1 MSLQFYILSITYLI
15 FSSLLLLV
23 DSYRR
28 GLSFMLKAKSKLK
41 DDEKKRNE
49 LFLGGILI
57 VLGKLFFPIAPGPII
72 IGDLLPAA
80 AVLAESFSVRMF
92 YKSSEA
98 EGTASP
104 IVQNKKKSKRL
115 GFIFLSI
122 AVIHFLF
129 PRFVML

>member
-57 VLGKLFFPIAPGPII
+57 ALGKLFFPIAPGPII

-98 EGTASP
+98 EGIASP

>member
-57 VLGKLFFPIAPGPII
+57 ALGKLFFPIAPGPII

-98 EGTASP
+98 EETASP

>member
-1 MSLQFYILSITYLI
+1 MSLQFYILPITYLI

-57 VLGKLFFPIAPGPII
+57 ALGKLFFPIAPGPII

>member
-1 MSLQFYILSITYLI
+1 MSFQFYILSITYLI

-57 VLGKLFFPIAPGPII
+57 ALGKLFFPIAPGPII

>member
-49 LFLGGILI
+49 LFLVGILI
-57 VLGKLFFPIAPGPII
+57 ALGKLFFPIAPGPII
-72 IGDLLPAA
+72 IGDLLPAT

>member
-49 LFLGGILI
+49 LFLVGILI
-57 VLGKLFFPIAPGPII
+57 ALGKLFFPIAPGPII

>member
-49 LFLGGILI
+49 LFLVGILI
-57 VLGKLFFPIAPGPII
+57 ALGKLFFPIAPGPII

-80 AVLAESFSVRMF
+80 AVLAESFSVRVF

>member
-1 MSLQFYILSITYLI
+1 MSFQFYILSITYLI

-49 LFLGGILI
+49 LFLVGILI
-57 VLGKLFFPIAPGPII
+57 ALGKLFFPIAPGPII

>member
-41 DDEKKRNE
+41 DDEKKHNE

-57 VLGKLFFPIAPGPII
+57 ALGKLFFPIAPGPII

>member
-1 MSLQFYILSITYLI
+1 MSLQFYILSIAYLI

-49 LFLGGILI
+49 LFLVGILI
-57 VLGKLFFPIAPGPII
+57 ALGKLFFPIAPGPII

>member
-28 GLSFMLKAKSKLK
+28 ELSFMLKAKSKLK

-57 VLGKLFFPIAPGPII
+57 ALGKLFFPIAPGPII

>member
-57 VLGKLFFPIAPGPII
+57 ALGKLFFPIAPGPII
-72 IGDLLPAA
+72 IGDLRPAA

-115 GFIFLSI
+115 GFLFLSI

>member
-57 VLGKLFFPIAPGPII
+57 ALGKLFFPIAPGPII

>member
-1 MSLQFYILSITYLI
+1 
-15 FSSLLLLV
+15 
-23 DSYRR
+23 
-28 GLSFMLKAKSKLK
+28 MLKAKSKLK

-57 VLGKLFFPIAPGPII
+57 ALGKLFFPIAPGPII

>member
-57 VLGKLFFPIAPGPII
+57 ALGKLFFPIAPGPII

-122 AVIHFLF
+122 AVIHFFF

>member
-1 MSLQFYILSITYLI
+1 MSFQFYILSITYLI

-57 VLGKLFFPIAPGPII
+57 ALCKLFFPIAPGPII

>member
-57 VLGKLFFPIAPGPII
+57 ALGKLFFPIAPGPII
-72 IGDLLPAA
+72 IGDLLPAT

>member
-57 VLGKLFFPIAPGPII
+57 ALGKLFFSIAPGPII

-80 AVLAESFSVRMF
+80 AVLAESFSVRVF

>member
-1 MSLQFYILSITYLI
+1 MSFQFYILSITYLI

-57 VLGKLFFPIAPGPII
+57 ALGKLFFPIAPGPII

-80 AVLAESFSVRMF
+80 AVLAESFSVRVF

>member
-1 MSLQFYILSITYLI
+1 MSFQFYILSITYLI

-49 LFLGGILI
+49 LFLGGILRA
-57 VLGKLFFPIAPGPII
+57 LGKLFFPIAPGPII

>member
-57 VLGKLFFPIAPGPII
+57 ALGKLFFPIAPGPII

-98 EGTASP
+98 EGSASP

>member
-57 VLGKLFFPIAPGPII
+57 ALGKLFFPIAPGPII
-72 IGDLLPAA
+72 IALPLCLL
-80 AVLAESFSVRMF
+80 
-92 YKSSEA
+92 
-98 EGTASP
+98 
-104 IVQNKKKSKRL
+104 N
-115 GFIFLSI
+115 
-122 AVIHFLF
+122 HF
-129 PRFVML
+129 P

>member
-1 MSLQFYILSITYLI
+1 MSLQFYILSIAYLI

-49 LFLGGILI
+49 LFLVGILI
-57 VLGKLFFPIAPGPII
+57 ALGKLFFPIAPGPII

-80 AVLAESFSVRMF
+80 AVLAESFSVRVF

>member
-57 VLGKLFFPIAPGPII
+57 ALGKLFFPIAPGPII

-115 GFIFLSI
+115 GFLFLSI

>member
-1 MSLQFYILSITYLI
+1 MSLQFYILSIAYLI

-57 VLGKLFFPIAPGPII
+57 ALGKLFFPIAPGPII

>member
-57 VLGKLFFPIAPGPII
+57 ALGKLFFPIAPGPII

-80 AVLAESFSVRMF
+80 AVLAESFSVRVF

>member
-57 VLGKLFFPIAPGPII
+57 ALCKLFFPIAPGPII
-72 IGDLLPAA
+72 IGDLLPDA

>member
-1 MSLQFYILSITYLI
+1 MSFQFYILSITYLI

-57 VLGKLFFPIAPGPII
+57 ALGKLFFPIAPGPII
-72 IGDLLPAA
+72 IGDLLPAT